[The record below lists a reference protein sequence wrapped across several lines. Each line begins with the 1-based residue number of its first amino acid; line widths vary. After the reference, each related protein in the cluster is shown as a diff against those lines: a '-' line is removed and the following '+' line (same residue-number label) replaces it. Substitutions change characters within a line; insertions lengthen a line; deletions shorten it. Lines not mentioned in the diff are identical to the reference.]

1 MVPDAEC
8 LKVVT
13 EILDAI
19 QIGPYVLKVNHRR
32 LLDGMF
38 EACGVPAANF
48 RATCST
54 VDKLDKVSSFLISL
68 CSSTRVTITA
78 SAILSHQTIS
88 TRTKME
94 YSL

>member
-13 EILDAI
+13 EILDTI
-19 QIGPYVLKVNHRR
+19 EIGPYVLKVNHRT

-38 EACGVPAANF
+38 EACGVSAENF

-54 VDKLDKVSSFLISL
+54 VDKLDKVSNFDIYTCFNLVNFD
-68 CSSTRVTITA
+68 RVTVV
-78 SAILSHQTIS
+78 LSGQEIS
-88 TRTKME
+88 IRAN
-94 YSL
+94 

>member
-38 EACGVPAANF
+38 EACGVPAENF

-54 VDKLDKVSSFLISL
+54 VDKLDKVSSSYAISWFFTL
-68 CSSTRVTITA
+68 GAFKRSV
-78 SAILSHQTIS
+78 
-88 TRTKME
+88 
-94 YSL
+94 